1 MSAQSKPARPQE
13 LTAFGHALAGALGA
27 CFSTAVVYPLDVAK
41 TRIQAETRT
50 KDSKTKAGML
60 RLLLTILREDGIWGL
75 YRGFTATMLNTFSM
89 QYAYFFFYSLV
100 RGAYIKRRTPPGGKA
115 PALSTAAELML
126 GAAAGALAQ
135 IFTIPVSVIATR
147 QQVGSAKRTVRKKV
161 VVPSTSG
168 AAVGDEKAG
177 DDNEGFV
184 EKWIEEEEYVDNSFL
199 SVGKEI
205 VREEGVTGLWLGIK
219 PGLVLTVNPA
229 ITYGMFERIKS
240 VLLLAQEK
248 ASSVTAPSNGKLTPG
263 MSFIVGAL
271 SKTLATVVTYPYIMA
286 KVRIQTR
293 GSDARMAK
301 EEGLPAPPH
310 HAYHHSG
317 KTKHPGA
324 LDLLRGVY
332 KREGF
337 VGWYQGMS
345 AQIIKAVI
353 SQALLFMSKDQ
364 FEHWALAIMA
374 MLYALK
380 NKQS

>member
-1 MSAQSKPARPQE
+1 MSTQSKPVKQQQ
-13 LTAFGHALAGALGA
+13 LTPFGHALAGALGA

-41 TRIQAETRT
+41 TRIQAE
-50 KDSKTKAGML
+50 KSSKPQMGMF
-60 RLLLTILREDGIWGL
+60 RLLLAILKDDGVWGL

-100 RGAYIKRRTPPGGKA
+100 RGAYIKRRTAQRGNAPG
-115 PALSTAAELML
+115 LSTAVELML
-126 GAAAGALAQ
+126 GAAAGGLAQ

-147 QQVGSAKRTVRKKV
+147 QQVGSSTRTVRRKV
-161 VVPSTSG
+161 VVPSANGTAIEG
-168 AAVGDEKAG
+168 ANGNGED
-177 DDNEGFV
+177 EGFA
-184 EKWIEEEEYVDNSFL
+184 EKWIEEEEYVDNSFWG
-199 SVGKEI
+199 VGREI

-248 ASSVTAPSNGKLTPG
+248 AASVAAPSNGKLTPG
-263 MSFIVGAL
+263 TNFLVGAL

-293 GSDARMAK
+293 GSDARMAQEK
-301 EEGLPAPPH
+301 GLPAPPH
-310 HAYHHSG
+310 HAYHHGANS
-317 KTKHPGA
+317 KHPGA
-324 LDLLRGVY
+324 LDLLRAVY
-332 KREGF
+332 KREGL
-337 VGWYQGMS
+337 VGWYQGMG
-345 AQIIKAVI
+345 AQIVKAVL

-374 MLYALK
+374 MLYVAK
-380 NKQS
+380 K